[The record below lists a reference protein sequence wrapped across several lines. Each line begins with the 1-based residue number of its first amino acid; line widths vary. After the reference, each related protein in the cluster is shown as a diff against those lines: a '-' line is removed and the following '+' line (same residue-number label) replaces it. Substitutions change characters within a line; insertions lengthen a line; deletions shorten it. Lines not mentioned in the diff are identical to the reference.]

1 MCQVFVVT
9 TVFSIFAYLWLIVVL
24 ILISP
29 NEVELWEA
37 VITLLFFPILVITA
51 YIADRNFFRKPPPT
65 SDAVKKFAVG
75 SNGLLHLCTPLC
87 TPVHVHFCRSTTL
100 TLHGLLFFL
109 TGDTTDI
116 AIPLTADQANAL
128 SPGK

>member
-9 TVFSIFAYLWLIVVL
+9 TIFSIFAYLWLIVVL

-29 NEVELWEA
+29 DVVELWEA
-37 VITLLFFPILVITA
+37 VVTFLFFPILVITA

-75 SNGLLHLCTPLC
+75 SNGLLHLCTPVR
-87 TPVHVHFCRSTTL
+87 VHICRSTAL

-109 TGDTTDI
+109 QVILQT
-116 AIPLTADQANAL
+116 LRFH
-128 SPGK
+128 